1 MPRYYLD
8 LREGEILVSDEE
20 GLEFDSL
27 DAAEYETAR
36 TAAQIWWDRLS
47 KGNPRDITVEVRNE
61 HGQQVLTATIS
72 MRVRRVD
79 PSLDPPRT

>member
-1 MPRYYLD
+1 VPRYYLD
-8 LREGEILVSDEE
+8 LREGELLLTDEE

-36 TAAQIWWDRLS
+36 TAAQIWSDRLL
-47 KGNPRDITVEVRNE
+47 KGNPRDITIEVRNE
-61 HGQQVLTATIS
+61 HDQQVLTATIS

-79 PSLDPPRT
+79 PSLDLPRT

>member
-1 MPRYYLD
+1 VPGYYLD
-8 LREGEILVSDEE
+8 LREGELLVTDKE
-20 GLEFDSL
+20 GLGFDSL

-36 TAAQIWWDRLS
+36 TAAQIWWDRLL

-72 MRVRRVD
+72 MRVCRVD
-79 PSLDPPRT
+79 PSLDPRRT